1 MRHVSSEWSF
11 LDIVTHFFASILNGI
26 ENMAIANG
34 YFVIITT
41 SHESYEHE
49 KRNIENLVNMRVE
62 GIIACLSQETT
73 DFSHILPPWKTL
85 ICHLSCSTV
94 FAWPTSFRSVIAD
107 GAQSAQM
114 ATQHL
119 FG

>member
-1 MRHVSSEWSF
+1 MSLRKNAPRIIGGSSSGHSHP
-11 LDIVTHFFASILNGI
+11 LFASILNGI

-41 SHESYEHE
+41 SHESFEHE

-73 DFSHILPPWKTL
+73 DFAHFVALKEINMPLNSVRPCLP
-85 ICHLSCSTV
+85 
-94 FAWPTSFRSVIAD
+94 D
-107 GAQSAQM
+107 
-114 ATQHL
+114 
-119 FG
+119 

>member
-1 MRHVSSEWSF
+1 
-11 LDIVTHFFASILNGI
+11 
-26 ENMAIANG
+26 MAIANG

-73 DFSHILPPWKTL
+73 DFSHISALKDINMPL
-85 ICHLSCSTV
+85 ILFDRVCLTV
-94 FAWPTSFRSVIAD
+94 PVFFGRSGWGTISANGNTTSV
-107 GAQSAQM
+107 G
-114 ATQHL
+114 
-119 FG
+119 